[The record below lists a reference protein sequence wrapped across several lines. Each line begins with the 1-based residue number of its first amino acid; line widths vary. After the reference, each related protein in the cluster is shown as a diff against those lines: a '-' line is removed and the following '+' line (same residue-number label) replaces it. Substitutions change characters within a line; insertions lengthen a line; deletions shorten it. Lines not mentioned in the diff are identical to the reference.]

1 MIISF
6 KMTVLIISWERQP
19 TTMKQSKHKAV
30 LSEEAGQHRGYAQS
44 TTGGSTPCELDSLEL
59 CSAQP
64 MQLYRGPDEAQSLWH
79 H

>member
-6 KMTVLIISWERQP
+6 KMTVLIISRERQSTP
-19 TTMKQSKHKAV
+19 MKQSKHEAV
-30 LSEEAGQHRGYAQS
+30 LSEEAGQHRGCAQS
-44 TTGGSTPCELDSLEL
+44 TTEGSTSCELDSLEL